1 MATANIYDVSDCN
14 STYGYETT
22 IDWIEDTHDNADGY
36 IIKLGE
42 TLSGVPTLDDNFVE
56 NVNAAV
62 KYNKP
67 FGIYYV
73 NHFLD
78 DSIPEKEAQ
87 FVNDMIYEYLGEDN
101 KLFTLGIWADLEVE
115 STKNVEADARVQ
127 TFLDTLIDWQSGNPG
142 GLYGIYAGYSY
153 FDSGYVSLETIKEKG
168 YLIWVAQYGYP
179 VNSLLEENPDLEENM
194 KMWQFTTNGNTLDQ
208 STMYNA

>member
-14 STYGYETT
+14 STHGYETT
-22 IDWIEDTHDNADGY
+22 IDWVEDTRNDADGY

-78 DSIPEKEAQ
+78 DNIPEKEAQ
-87 FVNDMIYEYLGEDN
+87 FVNDKIYEYLGEDN

-115 STKNVEADARVQ
+115 STKNVEADARV
-127 TFLDTLIDWQSGNPG
+127 
-142 GLYGIYAGYSY
+142 
-153 FDSGYVSLETIKEKG
+153 
-168 YLIWVAQYGYP
+168 
-179 VNSLLEENPDLEENM
+179 
-194 KMWQFTTNGNTLDQ
+194 
-208 STMYNA
+208 